1 MIGLGSDKKKGRAE
15 KEEAVAK
22 YDMHNQRKERKE
34 ELKKR
39 WRWQNAQKRSSH

>member
-1 MIGLGSDKKKGRAE
+1 MIGLGSDKKGRAE
-15 KEEAVAK
+15 KEVAEAK

-39 WRWQNAQKRSSH
+39 RRWLNAQKRSSH